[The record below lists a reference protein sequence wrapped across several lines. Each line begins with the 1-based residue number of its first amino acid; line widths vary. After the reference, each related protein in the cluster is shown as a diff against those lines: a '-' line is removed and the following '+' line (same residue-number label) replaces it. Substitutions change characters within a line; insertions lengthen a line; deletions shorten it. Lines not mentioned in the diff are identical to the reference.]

1 MLPSLLAKDIQTG
14 LKQFLVA
21 AFEPADPFMH
31 GLMRRFVEDE
41 AAWMKGPYVQVGLP
55 FVAGSTGRDFFVGF
69 QTEHPGY
76 SHQERAW
83 QRLSRQHQAANT
95 LVATGTGSGKTECFL
110 YPVLDHC
117 ARARQVGEGGS
128 RRWSSTR

>member
-55 FVAGSTGRDFFVGF
+55 FVPGDSGRGFFTDF
-69 QTEHPGY
+69 QTEYPAF
-76 SHQERAW
+76 SHQEQAW
-83 QRLSRQHQAANT
+83 RRLSSLHEAANT
-95 LVATGTGSGKTECFL
+95 LVATGTGSGKTHRIPHNSL
-110 YPVLDHC
+110 VMM
-117 ARARQVGEGGS
+117 
-128 RRWSSTR
+128 